1 VGAKVPEDDG
11 ATHVAVVNDE
21 EQHSIWPAGLA
32 LPPGW
37 HATGF
42 TGTEEACLDHVAA
55 AWRDI
60 APRSVRRSA

>member
-1 VGAKVPEDDG
+1 MPEDDE

-21 EQHSIWPAGLA
+21 EQYSVWPAGLV

-37 HATGF
+37 RPAGF
-42 TGTEEACLDHVAA
+42 TGSEEACLDHVAET
-55 AWRDI
+55 WRDI